1 MRNHPIIVQKY
12 GGACL
17 ETPAKIRAVASDL
30 ADLHGQGNRVVVI
43 VSAMGK
49 TTDQLIEMAYQVS
62 PRPNRREL
70 DMLLTTGERISMSL
84 MSMALSDLGVP
95 AISFTGSQA
104 GVMTDAS
111 HSAARILD
119 VRPVRVREELDR
131 GRIVVLAGFQGVNPL
146 TREITTLG
154 RGGSDTTAVA
164 MAAALKAERCE
175 IVKEVDGIC
184 SADPRIV
191 GDARPLR
198 AARFCG
204 AIRNVFL
211 GCEGAAFSQRGAG
224 AKPGCR
230 SGAEAVGRR
239 RTLTQVMKE
248 VAGMESGKV
257 LAVNSIEP
265 ASSTWKSIAPISIM
279 ALRSSPG
286 ISGKTVCPGR
296 SSSLQPSP
304 RGKTSMRVACD
315 SEWLDALLRTLA
327 EPPDLRRQREAS
339 SSVSLTCF
347 GGVSSDLPFRALQ
360 LLARHG
366 IVADSLCPVP
376 AFGEH
381 VRAGG
386 EPAGRGEGFACA
398 GRISFSDRW
407 RTFGGS
413 AGSRRRG
420 LLADLRKCQ
429 APRVQNISLYRNSD
443 LRYAFRRPAPLK
455 RGDAHRHVSLGAGCD
470 GRAASGE
477 SARSVRRSRVVLA
490 PRPWRLSSP
499 SRSGLGNGDNQ
510 RRSPGR
516 ARRKPSNHCAGK
528 AGVTG

>member
-17 ETPAKIRAVASDL
+17 ETPAKVRAVASDL
-30 ADLHGQGNRVVVI
+30 ADLRGQGKRVVVV

-119 VRPVRVREELDR
+119 VRPIRVREELDR

-191 GDARPLR
+191 GDAKPLR
-198 AARFCG
+198 QLDFAALSEMCFW
-204 AIRNVFL
+204 
-211 GCEGAAFSQRGAG
+211 G
-224 AKPGCR
+224 AKVLHFR
-230 SGAEAVGRR
+230 SVELAQNQNVALVLKKSGGIEHS
-239 RTLTQVMKE
+239 TQVMKE

-257 LAVNSIEP
+257 LAVNSIDRIEHVEID
-265 ASSTWKSIAPISIM
+265 SSDLNHGFEKFARHLGQNSLSWPQLLVSHFA
-279 ALRSSPG
+279 A
-286 ISGKTVCPGR
+286 GKTR
-296 SSSLQPSP
+296 M
-304 RGKTSMRVACD
+304 TVACD
-315 SEWLDALLRTLA
+315 SEWLDALLLTLA
-327 EPPDLRRQREAS
+327 GAADLRRQREAS

-360 LLARHG
+360 LLGQNG
-366 IVADSLCPVP
+366 IVADEYVLSPHSVSMFVPV
-376 AFGEH
+376 
-381 VRAGG
+381 
-386 EPAGRGEGFACA
+386 
-398 GRISFSDRW
+398 D
-407 RTFGGS
+407 
-413 AGSRRRG
+413 SR
-420 LLADLRKCQ
+420 K
-429 APRVQNISLYRNSD
+429 
-443 LRYAFRRPAPLK
+443 
-455 RGDAHRHVSLGAGCD
+455 
-470 GRAASGE
+470 AA
-477 SARSVRRSRVVLA
+477 V
-490 PRPWRLSSP
+490 
-499 SRSGLGNGDNQ
+499 
-510 RRSPGR
+510 
-516 ARRKPSNHCAGK
+516 K
-528 AGVTG
+528 ALHALVE